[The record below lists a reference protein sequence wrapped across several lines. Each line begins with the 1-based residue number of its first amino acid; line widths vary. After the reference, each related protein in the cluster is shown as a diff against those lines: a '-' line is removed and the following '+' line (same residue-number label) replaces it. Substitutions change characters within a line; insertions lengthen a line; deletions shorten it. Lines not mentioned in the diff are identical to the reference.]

1 MMTETDTA
9 FRVKALEEEVRYAG
23 KALTQLEDK
32 TLAQLEARLD
42 ARLDRIEQRI
52 EAVKESVSF
61 VHDRIDRLLH
71 WAMVFI
77 LVSGFAGTGLVLA
90 IGLRQL

>member
-1 MMTETDTA
+1 MMNETDTLS
-9 FRVKALEEEVRYAG
+9 RVTALEWDVKHTEKALS
-23 KALTQLEDK
+23 QLEDK

-61 VHDRIDRLLH
+61 VHERIDRLLH
-71 WAMVFI
+71 WTMVFI
-77 LVSGFAGTGLVLA
+77 LVGGFAGTGLVIA
-90 IGLRQL
+90 IGLRQP

>member
-1 MMTETDTA
+1 MDETDTPSHVA
-9 FRVKALEEEVRYAG
+9 ALEWDVKHTE
-23 KALTQLEDK
+23 KALT
-32 TLAQLEARLD
+32 QLEARLD
-42 ARLDRIEQRI
+42 AHFDRIEQRI
-52 EAVKESVSF
+52 ERIEQRTEAVN
-61 VHDRIDRLLH
+61 DRLDRLLH